1 MSSQSSIEWTD
12 ATWNPVRGCTKLS
25 PGCKHCYAE
34 TFAERFR
41 GVKGHPY
48 EQGFDL
54 RLVPEKL
61 AEPLRW
67 RMPKMIFV
75 NSMSDL
81 FHDAV
86 PDDYIEAVAKVMVA
100 ANWHTYQVLTKRSER
115 LQKLLNSR
123 LSFAAEQPHIWWGV
137 SVEDKKYGVPRIE
150 HLRKAR
156 AGVRFL
162 SVEPLL
168 EDVGVLNLAGIHW
181 MIVGGE
187 SGAGARPMKKEWV
200 ISLRNQCRTN
210 GVAFFFKQWGGIR
223 KSETGR
229 RLDGKTYDEFPRRL
243 RNEILPATECA
254 NLAARITAS
263 CADIRLVEISSLRR
277 FRYDPVFA

>member
-1 MSSQSSIEWTD
+1 MSIESAIEWTD
-12 ATWNPVRGCTKLS
+12 STWNPVRGCTKIS

-86 PDDYIEAVAKVMVA
+86 PNSYIGEVA
-100 ANWHTYQVLTKRSER
+100 AIMCEAGWHTFQVLTKRSER
-115 LQKLLNSR
+115 MRDVLSGRLRDAALQD
-123 LSFAAEQPHIWWGV
+123 HIWWGV
-137 SVEDKKYGVPRIE
+137 S
-150 HLRKAR
+150 
-156 AGVRFL
+156 
-162 SVEPLL
+162 
-168 EDVGVLNLAGIHW
+168 
-181 MIVGGE
+181 
-187 SGAGARPMKKEWV
+187 
-200 ISLRNQCRTN
+200 
-210 GVAFFFKQWGGIR
+210 
-223 KSETGR
+223 
-229 RLDGKTYDEFPRRL
+229 
-243 RNEILPATECA
+243 
-254 NLAARITAS
+254 
-263 CADIRLVEISSLRR
+263 
-277 FRYDPVFA
+277 